1 MLTTLQIVGQVTQL
15 IYQSIDANEE
25 NQVLEDVDNEP
36 SSDSEDVAEGDS
48 DDDANLTDAQRTKR
62 NIRKER
68 DAVGKETLKTA
79 DTSTGFAS
87 TYVDQQ
93 VKVKMKRQV
102 QELFKQ
108 LEVQQSLSDSYSE
121 FYKQIASSLGYSTS
135 QANVSG
141 AMSRIQGLAKS
152 AEDKAVDTKFSMLE
166 AAAKRENEIHG
177 ATKGAIM
184 AASET
189 VFAGIVKS
197 VGRSR
202 KSKADKQTV
211 RGKDGGE
218 SRTDRGG
225 DGVDSIMEILS
236 STGSALLTTI
246 IASAAAEKITD
257 DRSER
262 QAENKDGKTKEVDA
276 VGDAASSDRG
286 QRLSGLEQRALNA
299 QYNLGAN
306 QEMQQINQLLQET
319 LDTIGKAWGGVM
331 KQLVQYAGKEAAKHA
346 KEFADSSKSSD
357 DSKSAAAKLAS
368 GLDPGDG
375 GDTPDAIENITD
387 AMKDAQNKA
396 VDDSPDVNLAAANK
410 AIAEN
415 QSSASNDVDATKEVG
430 TSDSKTSEQGTNQQ
444 LEEQAE
450 KAIEDANEAEDP
462 VENAQEEMRQGR
474 MPDVSGMDFKDIQK
488 LTQIVI
494 QKVLM
499 GSLLIWGHCGAKRIV
514 K

>member
-1 MLTTLQIVGQVTQL
+1 
-15 IYQSIDANEE
+15 
-25 NQVLEDVDNEP
+25 
-36 SSDSEDVAEGDS
+36 
-48 DDDANLTDAQRTKR
+48 
-62 NIRKER
+62 
-68 DAVGKETLKTA
+68 
-79 DTSTGFAS
+79 
-87 TYVDQQ
+87 
-93 VKVKMKRQV
+93 
-102 QELFKQ
+102 
-108 LEVQQSLSDSYSE
+108 
-121 FYKQIASSLGYSTS
+121 
-135 QANVSG
+135 
-141 AMSRIQGLAKS
+141 
-152 AEDKAVDTKFSMLE
+152 
-166 AAAKRENEIHG
+166 
-177 ATKGAIM
+177 M

-189 VFAGIVKS
+189 EAFAGIVKLL
-197 VGRSR
+197 VEVENRIN
-202 KSKADKQTV
+202 KPFVEKTAV
-211 RGKDGGE
+211 NRGPTEVVMVLIGY
-218 SRTDRGG
+218 G
-225 DGVDSIMEILS
+225 DLIH
-236 STGSALLTTI
+236 TGSALLTRI
-246 IASAAAEKITD
+246 IASAAVEKITD

-415 QSSASNDVDATKEVG
+415 QSSASNDATKEVG
-430 TSDSKTSEQGTNQQ
+430 TNDSKTSEQGTNQQ

-488 LTQIVI
+488 LTQIGD
-494 QKVLM
+494 QK
-499 GSLLIWGHCGAKRIV
+499 C
-514 K
+514 